1 MLNEA
6 RDPVTQWKAQND
18 HFFKKKN
25 LENQVIWPMGYPTA
39 FKLTK
44 LT

>member
-6 RDPVTQWKAQND
+6 RDLVTQWKAQND
-18 HFFKKKN
+18 HLFFF
-25 LENQVIWPMGYPTA
+25 ERSHGYFPTGYPTA

-44 LT
+44 LA

>member
-6 RDPVTQWKAQND
+6 RDSVTWWKAQNNH
-18 HFFKKKN
+18 HFVFDI
-25 LENQVIWPMGYPTA
+25 NQGYFPTGYPTA

>member
-18 HFFKKKN
+18 HFFLN
-25 LENQVIWPMGYPTA
+25 EIGHGYFPIGYPTA
-39 FKLTK
+39 FELTK
-44 LT
+44 LA

>member
-6 RDPVTQWKAQND
+6 RDPITWWKAQND
-18 HFFKKKN
+18 HHFFFFDIN
-25 LENQVIWPMGYPTA
+25 DGYFPTGYPTA

-44 LT
+44 LA